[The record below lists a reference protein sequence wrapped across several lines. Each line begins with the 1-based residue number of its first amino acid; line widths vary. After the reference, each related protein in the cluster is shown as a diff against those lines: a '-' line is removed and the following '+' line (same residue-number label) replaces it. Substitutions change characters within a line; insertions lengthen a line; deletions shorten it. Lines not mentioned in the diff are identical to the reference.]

1 MVKSSAEE
9 IQFKNFYS
17 CVMGICQNKK
27 SSDFYVFRNDDHAM
41 QLRNVNNLAIKS
53 SVEENNTKT
62 KQNQFHGHR

>member
-9 IQFKNFYS
+9 IQFTNFYS
-17 CVMGICQNKK
+17 CVMGICENKI
-27 SSDFYVFRNDDHAM
+27 SAVFYVFRNEDHAR
-41 QLRNVNNLAIKS
+41 QLRNVNNLALKA